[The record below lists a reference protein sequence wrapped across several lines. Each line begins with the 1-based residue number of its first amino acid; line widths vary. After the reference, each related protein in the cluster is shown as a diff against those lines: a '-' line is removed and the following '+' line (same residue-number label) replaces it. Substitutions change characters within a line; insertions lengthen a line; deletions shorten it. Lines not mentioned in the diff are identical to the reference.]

1 MTYIVLDFEFN
12 QAYDFDS
19 NTKGES
25 NPKCRF
31 EIMQIGAVK
40 LNDNFEMVGSFNELI
55 KPQIYKRIH
64 PHVKKITGFDD
75 SDFINCKNFVEVYN
89 DFKEF
94 IGEGSPLLCVWGN
107 SDIRALYRNLTYY
120 NLIKSPIIIQYVDV
134 QSIATKYLN
143 YSRGGAI
150 GLKNAVDLL
159 SIETEECYHNAYYD
173 ALYTSEVFKKVK
185 TDNIQIKIFNSKR
198 IN

>member
-1 MTYIVLDFEFN
+1 MAYIVLDFEFN
-12 QAYDFDS
+12 QAYDFDAD
-19 NTKGES
+19 TKGEPD
-25 NPKCRF
+25 PKCRF

-40 LNDNFEMVGSFNELI
+40 LDDNFEMVGSFNEMI
-55 KPQIYKRIH
+55 KPQIYKKIH
-64 PHVKKITGFDD
+64 PHVRKITGFVDE
-75 SDFINCKNFVEVYN
+75 DFVDCKSFVEVYN
-89 DFKEF
+89 DFKNF
-94 IGEGSPLLCVWGN
+94 IGDEEALFCVWGN

-120 NLIKSPIIIQYVDV
+120 DLIKSPVIIQYIDV

-159 SIETEECYHNAYYD
+159 DIKTEECYHNAYYD

-185 TDNIQIKIFNSKR
+185 EDNIQIKIFNSKR